1 MNSTRKWL
9 KGDSESPEASETK
22 SIDARPTRVVQRMGM
37 GCSIF
42 VPEFRVGGRH
52 ETSPPG
58 PPGDRF
64 DQPPSEL
71 S

>member
-42 VPEFRVGGRH
+42 VPEFRVGDGTKH
-52 ETSPPG
+52 PLPG
-58 PPGDRF
+58 LPGTDLTN
-64 DQPPSEL
+64 PLAS
-71 S
+71 